1 MRSLNCQLDLPT
13 CNFILRHH
21 LILLELLLL
30 ILIGLGQATFQSN
43 RSPSGRRVPFT
54 SLPRDG
60 LRTERFYFV
69 GGLQVGCDTRVHS
82 LQLSGAL
89 YEIVVHLWAFE
100 GGTRGSHGACW
111 VGEGGTCLSS
121 VRERG

>member
-1 MRSLNCQLDLPT
+1 M
-13 CNFILRHH
+13 
-21 LILLELLLL
+21 L

-54 SLPRDG
+54 GLPRGG

-69 GGLQVGCDTRVHS
+69 GGLQVGRDARVHP
-82 LQLSGAL
+82 LQLPATL
-89 YEIVVHLWAFE
+89 YEIVVVHLWAFE

-111 VGEGGTCLSS
+111 VGKGRTCLSS
-121 VRERG
+121 VGERGQLTEH